1 MKYSQAIKPISYL
14 RAHASEVIRDITE
27 KQKTMIITQHGEA
40 KVVVQDIHVFE
51 QTQESLVM
59 LKLLAQSKISLQQ
72 GKVKL
77 AAKAFMDL
85 AERVRAGKVDV

>member
-14 RAHASEVIRDITE
+14 KAHASEVIRDITE

-51 QTQESLVM
+51 QTQESLAM
-59 LKLLAQSKISLQQ
+59 LKFLAQSKISLQQ
-72 GKVKL
+72 GKFKP
-77 AAKAFMDL
+77 AAKAFADL
-85 AERVRAGKVDV
+85 AERVRAEQS

>member
-14 RAHASEVIRDITE
+14 KAHASEVIRDITE

-51 QTQESLVM
+51 QTQESLAM

-72 GKVKL
+72 GKFKP
-77 AAKAFMDL
+77 AAKAFVDL
-85 AERVRAGKVDV
+85 AERVRAEQS

>member
-14 RAHASEVIRDITE
+14 KAHASEVIRDITE
-27 KQKTMIITQHGEA
+27 KQQTMIITHHGEA

-51 QTQESLVM
+51 QTQESLAM

-72 GKVKL
+72 GKFKP
-77 AAKAFMDL
+77 AAKAFADL
-85 AERVRAGKVDV
+85 AERVRAEQS